1 MQNFY
6 QNSILSAD

>member
-6 QNSILSAD
+6 QHSFFSAD